1 MSAGIRSSGQRIWLI
16 RLSRLHS
23 DPLAGIC
30 TLFRLPRS
38 TGQTARSSI
47 LFSAGLVP
55 IQDVSTLVSVP
66 QKSPSCKRNFPRPAP
81 VSAPSLRI
89 FDPFASCSAASSP
102 LLLAPPVLLAAFASP
117 FQSRTYSLRDKKVP
131 ITSRGCNRGRNR
143 KSPLTEISGLKSYE
157 IIVCYR
163 NLSAIA
169 KFQTHFWRK
178 LGVNWRKLWRKHR
191 QFWGNQ

>member
-117 FQSRTYSLRDKKVP
+117 FQSRTYSLRDKNPLSHHVDVIGAEIEKARCSKSAGLNHMKLSYA
-131 ITSRGCNRGRNR
+131 IGTCLQSQNWGR
-143 KSPLTEISGLKSYE
+143 I
-157 IIVCYR
+157 
-163 NLSAIA
+163 
-169 KFQTHFWRK
+169 F
-178 LGVNWRKLWRKHR
+178 GVSSE
-191 QFWGNQ
+191 